1 MPGKYILAVDDSLV
15 NRKIL
20 SKIISGEYSVIEAE
34 NGERAIEILRRQ
46 YSEIAA
52 IILDIVM
59 PVMDGY
65 LVLERVADDER
76 FKNIPIIVATE
87 KSDNES
93 EIKALRLGAWDFV
106 SKPYNGEIIK
116 FRIKNAIER
125 SQLYTL
131 QQLRYLAEFDE
142 LTGIYNKDKF
152 YKSTREMLLANPRV
166 DFVLIRFDVD
176 RFQLI
181 NSFFGTKEGNRL
193 LKYIA
198 NMLSGYV
205 LDKHPST
212 YGRIEADVF
221 CLCFPSSYIADI
233 ETSMSKIRDLMT
245 SYNLNYD
252 IVPSCGIYYITD
264 RGTPIEIMYDRAT
277 LAAKRCKGNYVNFYA
292 VYDGSM
298 SAQIVREQEL
308 TNEMSAALATGQF
321 QIYLQPKYHIASNRP
336 VGAEALARWFHP
348 QNGLISPGDF
358 VPVFERNGFIQKLD
372 YYVWEEVC
380 KLLRKWADEGRELY
394 PISVNISRVDLYNPR
409 LAEMIIELTE
419 KYDLPPEL
427 LNLELT
433 ESAYTDNPVAMSETM
448 AKLQSKGFTIMMDD
462 FGSGYSSLNI
472 LKDISVDV
480 LKIDMRFLSKTKIPG
495 RGENIIASVVRM
507 AKWLHIPVIAEG
519 VETKEQVE
527 FLRSIGCEY
536 VQGFYFAKPMPVDAY
551 ADLVEKNGRLS
562 QSAAANFEFNGNQMW
577 ISDHRMEELFTDM
590 LQPVAIY
597 EFENDKIE
605 AVRVNTPFFELLGYD
620 DGSITGGTPL
630 DLIDP
635 KYHDSIIDTFR
646 RVAETHEEDEC
657 EYLRRTSDGK
667 LKWLRVRLKY
677 ISKIGARH
685 IFVGVL
691 TDITIQ
697 RELDTDFMRLN
708 GKLEKEDN
716 K

>member
-34 NGERAIEILRRQ
+34 NGEMAIEILRRQ

-65 LVLERVADDER
+65 LVLERVAGDER
-76 FKNIPIIVATE
+76 FKNIPIIIATE

-142 LTGIYNKDKF
+142 LTGIYNKNKF
-152 YKSTREMLLANPRV
+152 YKSTREMLLANPGA

-181 NSFFGTKEGNRL
+181 NSFFGTQEGDRL

-198 NMLSGYV
+198 KMLSGYV
-205 LDKHPST
+205 SDKQPSA

-233 ETSMSKIRDLMT
+233 ETSMSKIRDLVA

-264 RGTPIEIMYDRAT
+264 RGMPIEIMYDRAT

-298 SAQIVREQEL
+298 SAQIVREQEI
-308 TNEMSAALATGQF
+308 TNEMSSALATGQF

-336 VGAEALARWFHP
+336 VGAEALVRWFHP
-348 QNGLISPGDF
+348 QKGLIPPGDF
-358 VPVFERNGFIQKLD
+358 VPVFERNGFIPKLD

-380 KLLRKWADEGRELY
+380 RLLRKWADEGRELY

-409 LAEMIIELTE
+409 LAEMVIELTE
-419 KYDLPPEL
+419 KYDLPSEL

-519 VETKEQVE
+519 VETKDQVE

-536 VQGFYFAKPMPVDAY
+536 VQGFYFAKPMPVEAY
-551 ADLVEKNGRLS
+551 ADLVEKNGGLS
-562 QSAAANFEFNGNQMW
+562 QPVGASFEFSGSQMC
-577 ISDHRMEELFTDM
+577 ISDNRLEELFADM

-597 EFENDKIE
+597 EFENDKVE

-646 RVAETHEEDEC
+646 RVAETHEEEEC
-657 EYLRRTSDGK
+657 EYLRRTSAGK
-667 LKWLRVRLKY
+667 SKWLRIRLKY
-677 ISKIGARH
+677 ISKIGARC
-685 IFVGVL
+685 ILVGVL

-697 RELDTDFMRLN
+697 RELDMDSMRLN
-708 GKLEKEDN
+708 GEIGKED

>member
-34 NGERAIEILRRQ
+34 NGEMAIEILRRQ

-65 LVLERVADDER
+65 LVLERVAGDER
-76 FKNIPIIVATE
+76 FKNIPIIIATE

-142 LTGIYNKDKF
+142 LTGIYNKNKF
-152 YKSTREMLLANPRV
+152 YKSTREMLLANPGA

-181 NSFFGTKEGNRL
+181 NSFFGTQEGDRL

-198 NMLSGYV
+198 KMLSGYV
-205 LDKHPST
+205 SDKQPSA

-233 ETSMSKIRDLMT
+233 ETSMSKIRDLVA

-264 RGTPIEIMYDRAT
+264 RGMPIEIMYDRAT

-298 SAQIVREQEL
+298 SAQIVREQEI
-308 TNEMSAALATGQF
+308 TNEMSSALATGQF

-336 VGAEALARWFHP
+336 VGAEALVRWFHP
-348 QNGLISPGDF
+348 HKGLIPPGDF
-358 VPVFERNGFIQKLD
+358 VPVFERNGFIPKLD

-380 KLLRKWADEGRELY
+380 RLLRKWADEGRELY

-409 LAEMIIELTE
+409 LAEMVIELTE
-419 KYDLPPEL
+419 KYDLPSEL

-519 VETKEQVE
+519 VETKDQVE

-536 VQGFYFAKPMPVDAY
+536 VQGFYFAKPMPVEAY
-551 ADLVEKNGRLS
+551 ADLVEKNGGLS
-562 QSAAANFEFNGNQMW
+562 QPVGASFEFSGSQMC
-577 ISDHRMEELFTDM
+577 ISDNRLEELFADM

-597 EFENDKIE
+597 EFENDKVE

-646 RVAETHEEDEC
+646 RVAETHEEEEC
-657 EYLRRTSDGK
+657 EYLRRTSAGK
-667 LKWLRVRLKY
+667 SKWLRIRLKY
-677 ISKIGARH
+677 ISKIGARC
-685 IFVGVL
+685 ILVGVL

-697 RELDTDFMRLN
+697 RELDMDSMRLN
-708 GKLEKEDN
+708 GEMGKED

>member
-34 NGERAIEILRRQ
+34 NGEMAIGILRRQ

-65 LVLERVADDER
+65 LVLERVAGDER
-76 FKNIPIIVATE
+76 FKNIPIIIATE

-142 LTGIYNKDKF
+142 LTGIYNKNKF
-152 YKSTREMLLANPRV
+152 YKSTREMLLANPGA

-181 NSFFGTKEGNRL
+181 NSFFGTQEGDRL

-198 NMLSGYV
+198 KMLSGYV
-205 LDKHPST
+205 SDKQPSA

-233 ETSMSKIRDLMT
+233 ETSMSKIRDLVA

-264 RGTPIEIMYDRAT
+264 RGMPIEIMYDRAT

-298 SAQIVREQEL
+298 SAQIVREQEI
-308 TNEMSAALATGQF
+308 TNEMSSALATGQF

-336 VGAEALARWFHP
+336 VGAEALVRWFHP
-348 QNGLISPGDF
+348 QKGLIPPGDF
-358 VPVFERNGFIQKLD
+358 VPVFERNGFIPKLD

-380 KLLRKWADEGRELY
+380 RLLRKWADEGRELY

-409 LAEMIIELTE
+409 LAEMVIELTE
-419 KYDLPPEL
+419 KYDLPSEL

-519 VETKEQVE
+519 VETKDQVE

-536 VQGFYFAKPMPVDAY
+536 VQGFYFAKPMPVEAY
-551 ADLVEKNGRLS
+551 ADLVEKNGGLS
-562 QSAAANFEFNGNQMW
+562 QPVGASFEFSGSQMC
-577 ISDHRMEELFTDM
+577 ISDNRLEELFADM

-597 EFENDKIE
+597 EFENDKVE

-646 RVAETHEEDEC
+646 RVAETHEEEEC

-667 LKWLRVRLKY
+667 SKWLRIRLKY
-677 ISKIGARH
+677 ISKIGARC
-685 IFVGVL
+685 ILVGVL

-697 RELDTDFMRLN
+697 RELDMDSMRLN
-708 GKLEKEDN
+708 GEMGKED

>member
-34 NGERAIEILRRQ
+34 NGEMAIEILRRQ

-65 LVLERVADDER
+65 LVLERVAGDER
-76 FKNIPIIVATE
+76 FKNIPIIIATE

-142 LTGIYNKDKF
+142 LTGIYNKNKF
-152 YKSTREMLLANPRV
+152 YKSTRELLLANPGA

-181 NSFFGTKEGNRL
+181 NSFFGTQEGDRL

-198 NMLSGYV
+198 KMLSGYV
-205 LDKHPST
+205 SDKQPSA

-221 CLCFPSSYIADI
+221 CLCFPSSYMADI
-233 ETSMSKIRDLMT
+233 ETSMSKIRDLVA

-264 RGTPIEIMYDRAT
+264 RGMPIEIMYDRAT

-298 SAQIVREQEL
+298 SAQIVREQEI
-308 TNEMSAALATGQF
+308 TNEMSSALATGQF

-336 VGAEALARWFHP
+336 VGAEALVRWFHP
-348 QNGLISPGDF
+348 QKGLIPPGDF
-358 VPVFERNGFIQKLD
+358 VPVFERNGFIPKLD

-380 KLLRKWADEGRELY
+380 RLLRKWADEGRELY

-409 LAEMIIELTE
+409 LAEMVIELTE
-419 KYDLPPEL
+419 KYDLPSEF

-519 VETKEQVE
+519 VETKDQVE

-536 VQGFYFAKPMPVDAY
+536 VQGFYFAKPMPVEAY
-551 ADLVEKNGRLS
+551 ADLVEKNGGLS
-562 QSAAANFEFNGNQMW
+562 QPVGASFEFNGSQMC
-577 ISDHRMEELFTDM
+577 ISDNRLEELFADM

-597 EFENDKIE
+597 EFENDKVE

-646 RVAETHEEDEC
+646 RVAETHEEEEC

-667 LKWLRVRLKY
+667 SKWLRIRLKY
-677 ISKIGARH
+677 ISKIGARC
-685 IFVGVL
+685 ILVGVL

-697 RELDTDFMRLN
+697 RELDMDSMRLN
-708 GKLEKEDN
+708 GEMGKED

>member
-34 NGERAIEILRRQ
+34 NGEMAIEILRRQ

-65 LVLERVADDER
+65 LVLERVAGDER
-76 FKNIPIIVATE
+76 FKNIPIIIATE

-142 LTGIYNKDKF
+142 LTGIYNKNKF
-152 YKSTREMLLANPRV
+152 YKSTREMLLANPGA

-181 NSFFGTKEGNRL
+181 NSFFGTQEGDRL

-198 NMLSGYV
+198 KMLSGYV
-205 LDKHPST
+205 SDKQPSA

-221 CLCFPSSYIADI
+221 CLCFPSSYMADI
-233 ETSMSKIRDLMT
+233 ETSMSKIRDLVA

-264 RGTPIEIMYDRAT
+264 RGMPIEIMYDRAT

-298 SAQIVREQEL
+298 SAQIVREQEI
-308 TNEMSAALATGQF
+308 TNEMSSALATGQF

-336 VGAEALARWFHP
+336 VGAEALVRWFHP
-348 QNGLISPGDF
+348 QKGLIPPGDF
-358 VPVFERNGFIQKLD
+358 VPVFERNGFIPKLD

-380 KLLRKWADEGRELY
+380 RLLRKWADEGRELY

-409 LAEMIIELTE
+409 LAEKVIELTE
-419 KYDLPPEL
+419 KYDLPSEL

-519 VETKEQVE
+519 VETKDQVE

-536 VQGFYFAKPMPVDAY
+536 VQGFYFAKPMPVEAY
-551 ADLVEKNGRLS
+551 ADLVEKNGGLS
-562 QSAAANFEFNGNQMW
+562 QPVGASFEFSGSQMC
-577 ISDHRMEELFTDM
+577 ISDNRLEELFADM

-597 EFENDKIE
+597 EFENDKVE

-646 RVAETHEEDEC
+646 RVAETHEEEEC

-667 LKWLRVRLKY
+667 SKWLRIRLKY
-677 ISKIGARH
+677 ISKIGARC
-685 IFVGVL
+685 ILVGVL

-697 RELDTDFMRLN
+697 RELGMDSMRLN
-708 GKLEKEDN
+708 GEMGKED

>member
-34 NGERAIEILRRQ
+34 NGEMAIGILRRQ

-65 LVLERVADDER
+65 LVLERVAGDER
-76 FKNIPIIVATE
+76 FKNIPIIIATE

-142 LTGIYNKDKF
+142 LTGIYNKNKF
-152 YKSTREMLLANPRV
+152 YKSTREMLLANPGA

-181 NSFFGTKEGNRL
+181 NSFFGTQEGDRL

-198 NMLSGYV
+198 KMLSGYV
-205 LDKHPST
+205 SDKQPSA

-221 CLCFPSSYIADI
+221 CLCFPSSYMAEI
-233 ETSMSKIRDLMT
+233 ETSMSKIRDLVA

-264 RGTPIEIMYDRAT
+264 RGMPIEIMYDRAT

-298 SAQIVREQEL
+298 SAQIVREQEI
-308 TNEMSAALATGQF
+308 TNEMSSALATGQF

-336 VGAEALARWFHP
+336 VGAEALVRWFHP
-348 QNGLISPGDF
+348 QKGLIPPGDF
-358 VPVFERNGFIQKLD
+358 VPVFERNGFIPKLD

-380 KLLRKWADEGRELY
+380 RLLRKWADEGRELY

-409 LAEMIIELTE
+409 LAEMVIELTE
-419 KYDLPPEL
+419 KYDLPSEL

-519 VETKEQVE
+519 VETKDQVE

-536 VQGFYFAKPMPVDAY
+536 VQGFYFAKPMPVEAY
-551 ADLVEKNGRLS
+551 ADLVEKNGGLS
-562 QSAAANFEFNGNQMW
+562 QPVGASFEFSGSQMC
-577 ISDHRMEELFTDM
+577 ISDNRLEELFADM

-597 EFENDKIE
+597 EFENDKVE

-646 RVAETHEEDEC
+646 RVAETHEEEEC

-667 LKWLRVRLKY
+667 SKWLRIRLKY
-677 ISKIGARH
+677 ISKIGARC
-685 IFVGVL
+685 ILVGVL

-697 RELDTDFMRLN
+697 RELDMDSMRLN
-708 GKLEKEDN
+708 GEMGKED

>member
-1 MPGKYILAVDDSLV
+1 MPGKYILAVDDSLI

-34 NGERAIEILRRQ
+34 NGEMAIEILRRQ

-65 LVLERVADDER
+65 MVLERVADDER
-76 FKNIPIIVATE
+76 FRNIPIIIATE
-87 KSDNES
+87 KNDNES

-142 LTGIYNKDKF
+142 LTGIYNKNKF
-152 YKSTREMLLANPRV
+152 YKSTREMLLSNPGA

-181 NSFFGTKEGNRL
+181 NSFFGTQEGNRL

-198 NMLSGYV
+198 KMLSGYV
-205 LDKHPST
+205 SDKQPST

-221 CLCFPSSYIADI
+221 CLCFPSSYIEDI
-233 ETSMSKIRDLMT
+233 ETSMSKIRDLVA

-264 RGTPIEIMYDRAT
+264 RGMPIEIMYDRAT

-308 TNEMSAALATGQF
+308 TNEMSSALATGQF

-336 VGAEALARWFHP
+336 VGAEALVRWFHP
-348 QNGLISPGDF
+348 QKGLISPGDF
-358 VPVFERNGFIQKLD
+358 VPVFERNGFIPKLD
-372 YYVWEEVC
+372 YYVWEEAC
-380 KLLRKWADEGRELY
+380 KLFRKWADEGRELY

-448 AKLQSKGFTIMMDD
+448 AKLQARGFTIMMDD

-519 VETKEQVE
+519 VETKEQVD
-527 FLRSIGCEY
+527 FLRGIGCEY
-536 VQGFYFAKPMPVDAY
+536 VQGFYFAKPMPVDEY
-551 ADLVEKNGRLS
+551 ADLIKNNGQLS
-562 QSAAANFEFNGNQMW
+562 QPAAASFEFNGNQMW
-577 ISDHRMEELFTDM
+577 ISDHRMEELFADM

-620 DGSITGGTPL
+620 DSSITGGTPL

-646 RVAETHEEDEC
+646 RVAETHKEEEC

-667 LKWLRVRLKY
+667 SKWLRIRLKY

-697 RELDTDFMRLN
+697 RELDMVFMRLS
-708 GKLEKEDN
+708 GELGKED

>member
-34 NGERAIEILRRQ
+34 NGEMAIEILRRQ

-65 LVLERVADDER
+65 LVLERVAGDER
-76 FKNIPIIVATE
+76 FKNIPIIIATE

-142 LTGIYNKDKF
+142 LTGIYNKNKF
-152 YKSTREMLLANPRV
+152 YKSTREMLLANPGA

-181 NSFFGTKEGNRL
+181 NSFFGTQEGDRL

-198 NMLSGYV
+198 KMLSGYV
-205 LDKHPST
+205 SDKQPSA

-233 ETSMSKIRDLMT
+233 ETSMSKIRDLVA

-264 RGTPIEIMYDRAT
+264 RGMPIEIMYDRAT

-298 SAQIVREQEL
+298 SAQIVREQEI
-308 TNEMSAALATGQF
+308 TNEMSSALATGQF

-336 VGAEALARWFHP
+336 VGAEALVRWFHP
-348 QNGLISPGDF
+348 QKGLIPPGDF
-358 VPVFERNGFIQKLD
+358 VPVFERNGFIPKLD

-380 KLLRKWADEGRELY
+380 RLLRKWADEGRELY

-409 LAEMIIELTE
+409 LAEMVIELTE
-419 KYDLPPEL
+419 KYDLPSEF

-519 VETKEQVE
+519 VETKDQVE

-536 VQGFYFAKPMPVDAY
+536 VQGFYFAKPMPVEAY
-551 ADLVEKNGRLS
+551 ADLVEKNGGLS
-562 QSAAANFEFNGNQMW
+562 QPVGASFEFSGSQMC
-577 ISDHRMEELFTDM
+577 ISDNRLEELFADM

-597 EFENDKIE
+597 EFENDKVE

-646 RVAETHEEDEC
+646 RVAETHEEEEC

-667 LKWLRVRLKY
+667 SKWLRIRLKY
-677 ISKIGARH
+677 ISKIGARC
-685 IFVGVL
+685 ILVGVL

-697 RELDTDFMRLN
+697 RELDMDSMRLN
-708 GKLEKEDN
+708 GEMGKED

>member
-34 NGERAIEILRRQ
+34 NGEMAIEILRRQ

-65 LVLERVADDER
+65 LVLERVAGDER
-76 FKNIPIIVATE
+76 FKNIPIIIATE

-142 LTGIYNKDKF
+142 LTGIYNKNKF
-152 YKSTREMLLANPRV
+152 YKSTREMLLANPGA

-181 NSFFGTKEGNRL
+181 NSFFGTQEGDRL

-198 NMLSGYV
+198 KMLSGYV
-205 LDKHPST
+205 SDKQPSA

-233 ETSMSKIRDLMT
+233 ETSMSKIRDLVA

-264 RGTPIEIMYDRAT
+264 RGMPIEIMYDRAT

-298 SAQIVREQEL
+298 SAQIVREQEI
-308 TNEMSAALATGQF
+308 TNEMSSALATGQF

-336 VGAEALARWFHP
+336 VGAEALVRWFHP
-348 QNGLISPGDF
+348 QKGLIPPGDF
-358 VPVFERNGFIQKLD
+358 VPVFERNGFIPKLD

-380 KLLRKWADEGRELY
+380 RLLRKWADEGRELY

-409 LAEMIIELTE
+409 LAEKVIELTE
-419 KYDLPPEL
+419 KYDLPSEL

-519 VETKEQVE
+519 VETKDQVE

-536 VQGFYFAKPMPVDAY
+536 VQGFYFAKPMPVEAY
-551 ADLVEKNGRLS
+551 ADLVEKNGGLS
-562 QSAAANFEFNGNQMW
+562 QPVGASFEFSGSQMC
-577 ISDHRMEELFTDM
+577 ISDNRLEELFADM

-597 EFENDKIE
+597 EFENDKVE

-646 RVAETHEEDEC
+646 RVAETHEEEEC

-667 LKWLRVRLKY
+667 SKWLRIRLKY
-677 ISKIGARH
+677 ISKIGARC
-685 IFVGVL
+685 ILVGVL

-697 RELDTDFMRLN
+697 RELDMDSMRLN
-708 GKLEKEDN
+708 GEMGKED

>member
-34 NGERAIEILRRQ
+34 NGEMAIGILRRQ

-65 LVLERVADDER
+65 LVLERVAGDER
-76 FKNIPIIVATE
+76 FKNIPIIIATE

-142 LTGIYNKDKF
+142 LTGIYNKNKF
-152 YKSTREMLLANPRV
+152 YKSTREMLLANPGA

-181 NSFFGTKEGNRL
+181 NSFFGTQEGDRL

-198 NMLSGYV
+198 KMLSGYV
-205 LDKHPST
+205 SDKQPSA

-233 ETSMSKIRDLMT
+233 ETSMSKIRDLVA

-264 RGTPIEIMYDRAT
+264 RGMPIEIMYDRAT

-298 SAQIVREQEL
+298 SAQIVREQEI
-308 TNEMSAALATGQF
+308 TNEMSSALATGQF

-336 VGAEALARWFHP
+336 VGAEALVRWFHP
-348 QNGLISPGDF
+348 QKGLIPPGDF
-358 VPVFERNGFIQKLD
+358 VPVFERNGFIPKLD

-380 KLLRKWADEGRELY
+380 RLLRKWADEGRELY

-409 LAEMIIELTE
+409 LAEKVIELTE
-419 KYDLPPEL
+419 KYDLPSEL

-433 ESAYTDNPVAMSETM
+433 ESAYTDNPV
-448 AKLQSKGFTIMMDD
+448 
-462 FGSGYSSLNI
+462 
-472 LKDISVDV
+472 
-480 LKIDMRFLSKTKIPG
+480 
-495 RGENIIASVVRM
+495 
-507 AKWLHIPVIAEG
+507 
-519 VETKEQVE
+519 
-527 FLRSIGCEY
+527 
-536 VQGFYFAKPMPVDAY
+536 
-551 ADLVEKNGRLS
+551 
-562 QSAAANFEFNGNQMW
+562 
-577 ISDHRMEELFTDM
+577 
-590 LQPVAIY
+590 
-597 EFENDKIE
+597 
-605 AVRVNTPFFELLGYD
+605 
-620 DGSITGGTPL
+620 
-630 DLIDP
+630 
-635 KYHDSIIDTFR
+635 
-646 RVAETHEEDEC
+646 
-657 EYLRRTSDGK
+657 
-667 LKWLRVRLKY
+667 
-677 ISKIGARH
+677 
-685 IFVGVL
+685 
-691 TDITIQ
+691 
-697 RELDTDFMRLN
+697 
-708 GKLEKEDN
+708 
-716 K
+716 

>member
-34 NGERAIEILRRQ
+34 NGEMAIEILRRQ

-65 LVLERVADDER
+65 LVLERVAGDER
-76 FKNIPIIVATE
+76 FKNIPIIIATE

-142 LTGIYNKDKF
+142 LTGIYNKNKF
-152 YKSTREMLLANPRV
+152 YKSTREMLLANPGA

-181 NSFFGTKEGNRL
+181 NSFFGTQEGDRL

-198 NMLSGYV
+198 KMLSGYV
-205 LDKHPST
+205 SDKQPSA

-233 ETSMSKIRDLMT
+233 ETSMSKIRDLVA

-264 RGTPIEIMYDRAT
+264 RGMPIEIMYDRAT

-298 SAQIVREQEL
+298 SAQIVREQEI
-308 TNEMSAALATGQF
+308 TNEMSSALATGQF

-336 VGAEALARWFHP
+336 VGAEALVRWFHP
-348 QNGLISPGDF
+348 QKGLIPPGDF
-358 VPVFERNGFIQKLD
+358 VPVFERNGFIPKLD

-380 KLLRKWADEGRELY
+380 RLLRKWADEGRELY

-409 LAEMIIELTE
+409 LAEMVIELTE
-419 KYDLPPEL
+419 KYDLPSEL

-519 VETKEQVE
+519 VETKDQVE

-536 VQGFYFAKPMPVDAY
+536 VQGFYFAKPMPVEAY
-551 ADLVEKNGRLS
+551 ADLVEKNGGLS
-562 QSAAANFEFNGNQMW
+562 QPVGASFEFSGSQMC
-577 ISDHRMEELFTDM
+577 ISDNRLEELFADM

-597 EFENDKIE
+597 EFENDKVE

-646 RVAETHEEDEC
+646 RVAETHEEEEC

-667 LKWLRVRLKY
+667 SKWLRIRLKY
-677 ISKIGARH
+677 ISKIGARC
-685 IFVGVL
+685 ILVGVL

-697 RELDTDFMRLN
+697 RELDMDSMRLN
-708 GKLEKEDN
+708 GEMGKED

>member
-34 NGERAIEILRRQ
+34 NGEMAIGILRRQ

-65 LVLERVADDER
+65 LVLERVAGDER
-76 FKNIPIIVATE
+76 FKNIPIIIATE

-142 LTGIYNKDKF
+142 LTGIYNKNKF
-152 YKSTREMLLANPRV
+152 YKSTREMLLANPGA

-181 NSFFGTKEGNRL
+181 NSFFGTQEGDRL

-198 NMLSGYV
+198 KMLSGYV
-205 LDKHPST
+205 SDKQPSA

-233 ETSMSKIRDLMT
+233 ETSMSKIRDLVA

-264 RGTPIEIMYDRAT
+264 RGMPIEIMYDRAT

-298 SAQIVREQEL
+298 SAQIVREQEI
-308 TNEMSAALATGQF
+308 TNEMSSALATGQF

-336 VGAEALARWFHP
+336 VGAEALVRWFHP
-348 QNGLISPGDF
+348 QKGLIPPGDF
-358 VPVFERNGFIQKLD
+358 VPVFERNGFIPKLD

-380 KLLRKWADEGRELY
+380 RLLRKWADEGRELY

-409 LAEMIIELTE
+409 LAEKVIELTE
-419 KYDLPPEL
+419 KYDLPSEL

-519 VETKEQVE
+519 VETKDQVE

-536 VQGFYFAKPMPVDAY
+536 VQGFYFAKPMPVEAY
-551 ADLVEKNGRLS
+551 ADLVEKNGGLS
-562 QSAAANFEFNGNQMW
+562 QPVGASFEFSGSQMC
-577 ISDHRMEELFTDM
+577 ISDNRLEELFADM

-597 EFENDKIE
+597 EFENDKVE

-646 RVAETHEEDEC
+646 RVAETHEEEEC

-667 LKWLRVRLKY
+667 SKWLRIRLKY
-677 ISKIGARH
+677 ISKIGARC
-685 IFVGVL
+685 ILVGVL

-697 RELDTDFMRLN
+697 RELDMDSMRLN
-708 GKLEKEDN
+708 GEMGKED

>member
-34 NGERAIEILRRQ
+34 NGEMAIGILRSQ

-65 LVLERVADDER
+65 LVLERVAGDER
-76 FKNIPIIVATE
+76 FKNIPIIIATE

-142 LTGIYNKDKF
+142 LTGIYNKNKF
-152 YKSTREMLLANPRV
+152 YKSTREMLLANPGA

-181 NSFFGTKEGNRL
+181 NSFFGTQEGDRL

-198 NMLSGYV
+198 KMLSGYV
-205 LDKHPST
+205 SDKQPSA

-233 ETSMSKIRDLMT
+233 ETSMSKIRDLVA

-264 RGTPIEIMYDRAT
+264 RGMPIEIMYDRAT

-298 SAQIVREQEL
+298 SAQIVREQEI
-308 TNEMSAALATGQF
+308 TNEMSSALATGQF

-336 VGAEALARWFHP
+336 VGAEALVRWFHP
-348 QNGLISPGDF
+348 QKGLIPPGDF
-358 VPVFERNGFIQKLD
+358 VPVFERNGFIPKLD

-380 KLLRKWADEGRELY
+380 RLLRKWADEGRELY

-409 LAEMIIELTE
+409 LAEMVIELTE
-419 KYDLPPEL
+419 KYDLPSEL

-519 VETKEQVE
+519 VETKDQVE

-536 VQGFYFAKPMPVDAY
+536 VQGFYFAKPMPVEAY
-551 ADLVEKNGRLS
+551 ADLVEKNGGLS
-562 QSAAANFEFNGNQMW
+562 QPVGASFEFSGSQMC
-577 ISDHRMEELFTDM
+577 ISDNRLEELFADM

-597 EFENDKIE
+597 EFENDKVE

-646 RVAETHEEDEC
+646 RVAETHEEEEC

-667 LKWLRVRLKY
+667 SKWLRIRLKY
-677 ISKIGARH
+677 ISKIGARC
-685 IFVGVL
+685 ILVGVL

-697 RELDTDFMRLN
+697 RELDMDSMRLN
-708 GKLEKEDN
+708 GEMGKED

>member
-34 NGERAIEILRRQ
+34 NGEMAIEILRRQ

-65 LVLERVADDER
+65 LVLERVAGDER
-76 FKNIPIIVATE
+76 FKNIPIIIATE

-142 LTGIYNKDKF
+142 LTGIYNKNKF
-152 YKSTREMLLANPRV
+152 YKSTREMLLANPGA
-166 DFVLIRFDVD
+166 DFVLNRFDVD

-181 NSFFGTKEGNRL
+181 NSFFGTQEGDRL

-198 NMLSGYV
+198 KMLSGYV
-205 LDKHPST
+205 SDKQPSA

-233 ETSMSKIRDLMT
+233 ETSMSKIRDLVA

-264 RGTPIEIMYDRAT
+264 RGMPIEIMYDRAT

-298 SAQIVREQEL
+298 SAQIVREQEI
-308 TNEMSAALATGQF
+308 TNEMSSALATGQF

-336 VGAEALARWFHP
+336 VGAEALVRWFHP
-348 QNGLISPGDF
+348 QKGLIPPGDF
-358 VPVFERNGFIQKLD
+358 VPVFERNGFIPKLD

-380 KLLRKWADEGRELY
+380 RLLRKWADEGRELY

-409 LAEMIIELTE
+409 LAEMVIELTE
-419 KYDLPPEL
+419 KYDLPSEL

-519 VETKEQVE
+519 VETKDQVE

-536 VQGFYFAKPMPVDAY
+536 VQGFYFAKPMPVEAY
-551 ADLVEKNGRLS
+551 ADLVEKNGGLS
-562 QSAAANFEFNGNQMW
+562 QPVGASFEFSGSQMC
-577 ISDHRMEELFTDM
+577 ISDNRLEELFADM

-597 EFENDKIE
+597 EFENDKVE

-646 RVAETHEEDEC
+646 RVAETHEEEEC

-667 LKWLRVRLKY
+667 SKWLRIRLKY
-677 ISKIGARH
+677 ISKIGARC
-685 IFVGVL
+685 ILVGVL

-697 RELDTDFMRLN
+697 RELDMDSMRLN
-708 GKLEKEDN
+708 GEIGKED